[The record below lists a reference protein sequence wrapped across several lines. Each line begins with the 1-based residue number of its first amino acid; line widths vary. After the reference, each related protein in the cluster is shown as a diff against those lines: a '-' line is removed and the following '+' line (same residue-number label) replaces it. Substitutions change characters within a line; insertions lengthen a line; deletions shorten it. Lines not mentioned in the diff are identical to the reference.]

1 MCQIHVRGRKV
12 LLACSAW
19 SYYRGARG
27 RAFPGLCVQCI
38 PNVQSAN
45 VRSYSLSLIKSFY
58 ISTLVYVRTLTQNR
72 DTL

>member
-27 RAFPGLCVQCI
+27 RAFPGLWVQCI
-38 PNVQSAN
+38 PNVPKTYTDFVA
-45 VRSYSLSLIKSFY
+45 V
-58 ISTLVYVRTLTQNR
+58 VW
-72 DTL
+72 